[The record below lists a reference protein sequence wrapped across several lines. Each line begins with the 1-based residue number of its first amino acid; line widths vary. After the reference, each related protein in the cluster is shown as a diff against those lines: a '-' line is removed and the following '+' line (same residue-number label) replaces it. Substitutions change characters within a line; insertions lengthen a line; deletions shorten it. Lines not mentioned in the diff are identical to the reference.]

1 MSTTTVSTEYL
12 IPEMTRLMSIARRE
26 LDRHTSDHG
35 TCCWCHKRWP
45 CPTACL
51 AASTLDGL

>member
-12 IPEMTRLMSIARRE
+12 IPEMSRLMSIARRE

-35 TCCWCHKRWP
+35 TCHCCHKHWP